1 MLLMSLKAA
10 FEADYALLGN
20 SLSCLD
26 KSCDKLVRLWNAASK
41 LISHNRCRVPTLY
54 RKSQSGQ
61 KDETTYFTRQKSCQ
75 PNQTFCVVQKE
86 IRKEVMIYGTKSAIH
101 PKQRGHSSS

>member
-1 MLLMSLKAA
+1 MSLKAA

-26 KSCDKLVRLWNAASK
+26 KSCDKLVRLWNAASNPPCIK
-41 LISHNRCRVPTLY
+41 
-54 RKSQSGQ
+54 KSQSGQ
-61 KDETTYFTRQKSCQ
+61 KRRDKNLVNQ

-86 IRKEVMIYGTKSAIH
+86 IRKEVMIYGTKSAIVFI
-101 PKQRGHSSS
+101 

>member
-1 MLLMSLKAA
+1 MSLKAA

-26 KSCDKLVRLWNAASK
+26 KSRDKLVRLWNAASK
-41 LISHNRCRVPTLY
+41 LISHNRCTVHVEKVNRG
-54 RKSQSGQ
+54 K
-61 KDETTYFTRQKSCQ
+61 KDDSTYFTRQKSCQ

-86 IRKEVMIYGTKSAIH
+86 IRKEVMIYGTKSAIVFI
-101 PKQRGHSSS
+101 